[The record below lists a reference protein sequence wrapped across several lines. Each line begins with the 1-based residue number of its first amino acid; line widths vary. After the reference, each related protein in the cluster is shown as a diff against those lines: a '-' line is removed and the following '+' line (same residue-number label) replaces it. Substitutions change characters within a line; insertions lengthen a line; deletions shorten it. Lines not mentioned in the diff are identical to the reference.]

1 MTPERSAAQDV
12 VYGALN
18 GNLVFIPKER
28 ADYLAAIH
36 AALWSS
42 STWRE
47 VHDRMPAG
55 AYEELLEIS
64 GATELPGFEAYY
76 EDERRSRPD
85 LTRDEART
93 EYLALST
100 DERRPEPDDPFEA
113 GDIGAICDGDW
124 PGWTEQEM
132 LAWVPKA
139 AVSGRPAGAAV
150 VHLVGPSAGAAGV
163 GRASALQL
171 RPRRRPRPCRDRAAS
186 WRSRHHRRAGKAGR
200 DQPVHEPRR
209 ARPLSDR
216 RQDHPPQRRLFPR
229 PERGLAS
236 ALVPGRGRHPGGGR
250 PHQGRRAR
258 PPPRW
263 ASPMFPCTRDQAHGA
278 SPTRSSA
285 SSRR

>member
-55 AYEELLEIS
+55 AYDELLEIS

-139 AVSGRPAGAAV
+139 IQKQYGHRNFSFVSGDCLVFRPEDEEELVAAFV
-150 VHLVGPSAGAAGV
+150 AHGYACVRDDALVH
-163 GRASALQL
+163 RASG
-171 RPRRRPRPCRDRAAS
+171 
-186 WRSRHHRRAGKAGR
+186 HR
-200 DQPVHEPRR
+200 
-209 ARPLSDR
+209 
-216 RQDHPPQRRLFPR
+216 
-229 PERGLAS
+229 
-236 ALVPGRGRHPGGGR
+236 
-250 PHQGRRAR
+250 
-258 PPPRW
+258 
-263 ASPMFPCTRDQAHGA
+263 T
-278 SPTRSSA
+278 
-285 SSRR
+285 